1 MDLSKVSI
9 SLVVAS
15 CDVIRGEVVATTL
28 YPNNFIG
35 ELPMFDFHTYY
46 IKEESCLL
54 NVDMENLL
62 PSYPKHVK
70 LSVGLHPWN
79 VSETWQETVAS
90 IRKVAS
96 RDDVW
101 AIGECGLDKVHGEA
115 LSLQMEAFRA
125 HIAIA
130 EEVQKPMIIHCVRA
144 FDELLMLRRELEASC
159 KHESGNGGG
168 NVRHPQPWVIHGF
181 RGKPEQAKQ
190 LMTKGMLL
198 SFGHQ
203 YNLATLRF
211 VYASLKGT
219 SPSSSGS
226 SLGEGRGSV
235 TSFFLETDDLHLSVR
250 QIYEQAAHHL
260 GVDVSRLVHLCDPRK
275 TLFSRQIP

>member
-1 MDLSKVSI
+1 
-9 SLVVAS
+9 
-15 CDVIRGEVVATTL
+15 
-28 YPNNFIG
+28 
-35 ELPMFDFHTYY
+35 MFNFHTYY
-46 IKEESCLL
+46 IDEEPCLL
-54 NVDMENLL
+54 NVDTADLQ
-62 PSYPKHVK
+62 PSYPEHVR
-70 LSVGLHPWN
+70 LSIGLHPWK
-79 VSETWQETVAS
+79 VGEDWQEVVAS
-90 IRKVAS
+90 IRKEAS
-96 RDDVW
+96 RRDVW
-101 AIGECGLDKVHGEA
+101 AIGECGLDKVHGA
-115 LSLQMEAFRA
+115 PLAMQMDAFRA

-130 EEVQKPMIIHCVRA
+130 EEVQKPMVIHCVKA

-159 KHESGNGGG
+159 KQEGR
-168 NVRHPQPWVIHGF
+168 VPQSWVIHGF

-203 YNLATLRF
+203 YNLETLRF

-226 SLGEGRGSV
+226 SLGEGQGCV

-250 QIYEQAAHHL
+250 QIYEQVARHL
-260 GVDVSRLVHLCDPRK
+260 DVDVAHLSHLCDPRT

>member
-1 MDLSKVSI
+1 M
-9 SLVVAS
+9 SLF
-15 CDVIRGEVVATTL
+15 
-28 YPNNFIG
+28 N
-35 ELPMFDFHTYY
+35 FHTYH
-46 IKEESCLL
+46 IDAEPCLL
-54 NVDMENLL
+54 NVDTKDLL
-62 PSYPKHVK
+62 PSYPEHVR
-70 LSVGLHPWN
+70 LSIGVHPWK
-79 VSETWQETVAS
+79 VKEDWRDALACVRQEAM
-90 IRKVAS
+90 RE
-96 RDDVW
+96 DVW
-101 AIGECGLDKVHGEA
+101 AIGECGLDKLHGEA

-203 YNLATLRF
+203 YNLDTLRVVF
-211 VYASLKGT
+211 T
-219 SPSSSGS
+219 SSRP
-226 SLGEGRGSV
+226 
-235 TSFFLETDDLHLSVR
+235 FFLETDDLRLSVR
-250 QIYEQAAHHL
+250 QIYEQVAHHL
-260 GVDVSRLVHLCDPRK
+260 DVDVAHFSRLCDPRQ
-275 TLFSRQIP
+275 TLFSR

>member
-1 MDLSKVSI
+1 
-9 SLVVAS
+9 
-15 CDVIRGEVVATTL
+15 
-28 YPNNFIG
+28 
-35 ELPMFDFHTYY
+35 MFNFHTYSVD
-46 IKEESCLL
+46 EVPCLL
-54 NVDMENLL
+54 NVDTADIL
-62 PSYPKHVK
+62 PSYPEHVK
-70 LSVGLHPWN
+70 LSIGLHPWK
-79 VSETWQETVAS
+79 VDESWQKCIAM
-90 IRKVAS
+90 IRKGAS
-96 RDDVW
+96 REDVW
-101 AIGECGLDKVHGEA
+101 AIGECGLDKVHRET
-115 LSLQMEAFRA
+115 LPLQMEAFRA
-125 HIAIA
+125 QIILA

-159 KHESGNGGG
+159 KHESENGDG

-203 YNLATLRF
+203 YNLETLRF

-219 SPSSSGS
+219 SLSSSGS

-250 QIYEQAAHHL
+250 QIYEQVARHL
-260 GVDVSRLVHLCDPRK
+260 DVDVAHLSHLCDPRT

>member
-1 MDLSKVSI
+1 M
-9 SLVVAS
+9 SLF
-15 CDVIRGEVVATTL
+15 
-28 YPNNFIG
+28 N
-35 ELPMFDFHTYY
+35 FHTYH
-46 IKEESCLL
+46 IDAEPCLL
-54 NVDMENLL
+54 NVDTKDLL
-62 PSYPKHVK
+62 PSYPEHVR
-70 LSVGLHPWN
+70 LSIGVHPWK
-79 VSETWQETVAS
+79 VKEDWRDALASVRQEAM
-90 IRKVAS
+90 RE
-96 RDDVW
+96 DVW
-101 AIGECGLDKVHGEA
+101 AIGECGLDKLHGEA

-203 YNLATLRF
+203 YNVETLRKVF
-211 VYASLKGT
+211 SEYLQLSTLNFQLSTIT
-219 SPSSSGS
+219 SP
-226 SLGEGRGSV
+226 
-235 TSFFLETDDLHLSVR
+235 FYLETDDLHLSVR
-250 QIYEQAAHHL
+250 QIYEQVAHHL
-260 GVDVSRLVHLCDPRK
+260 DVDVDRLSRLCDPR
-275 TLFSRQIP
+275 TSLFLRHEKDV

>member
-62 PSYPKHVK
+62 PSYPKYVK

-101 AIGECGLDKVHGEA
+101 AIGECGLDKVHGEPHP
-115 LSLQMEAFRA
+115 LQMEVQMAAFRA
-125 HIAIA
+125 QIAIA
-130 EEVQKPMIIHCVRA
+130 EEVQKPMLIHCVRA

-159 KHESGNGGG
+159 KRED
-168 NVRHPQPWVIHGF
+168 REPQPWVIHGF

-190 LMTKGMLL
+190 MMTKGFFL
-198 SFGHQ
+198 SFGHHC
-203 YNLATLRF
+203 NIETLRWVF
-211 VYASLKGT
+211 T
-219 SPSSSGS
+219 SSRP
-226 SLGEGRGSV
+226 
-235 TSFFLETDDLHLSVR
+235 FYLETDDLHLSVC

-275 TLFSRQIP
+275 TLFSHQNP

>member
-101 AIGECGLDKVHGEA
+101 AIGECGLDKVHGEPHP
-115 LSLQMEAFRA
+115 LQMEVQMAAFRA
-125 HIAIA
+125 QIAIA
-130 EEVQKPMIIHCVRA
+130 EEVQKPIVIHCVRA
-144 FDELLMLRRELEASC
+144 FDELLMLRRELEASR
-159 KHESGNGGG
+159 KRED
-168 NVRHPQPWVIHGF
+168 REPQPWVIHGF

-203 YNLATLRF
+203 YNLETLRF
-211 VYASLKGT
+211 VYASLKGA

-226 SLGEGRGSV
+226 SLGEGQGSV

-250 QIYEQAAHHL
+250 QIYEQAARHL
-260 GVDVSRLVHLCDPRK
+260 DVDVAHLSHLCDPRT

>member
-1 MDLSKVSI
+1 
-9 SLVVAS
+9 
-15 CDVIRGEVVATTL
+15 
-28 YPNNFIG
+28 
-35 ELPMFDFHTYY
+35 MFNFHTHH
-46 IKEESCLL
+46 IDEVPCLL
-54 NVDMENLL
+54 NVDVQHWQESF
-62 PSYPKHVK
+62 PSHVA

-79 VSETWQETVAS
+79 VSAGWQETFSLVRAAALDE
-90 IRKVAS
+90 R
-96 RDDVW
+96 VW
-101 AIGECGLDKVHGEA
+101 AIGECGLDKLHGEA

-203 YNLATLRF
+203 YNLETLRF

-226 SLGEGRGSV
+226 SLGEGQGSV

-250 QIYEQAAHHL
+250 QIYEQVARHL
-260 GVDVSRLVHLCDPRK
+260 DVDVAHLFHLCDPRT